1 MMLVGFYLP
10 VRLESGSFIISH
22 KIISVD
28 VISTTNGRYTIMQSI
43 SEDDILSYIAK
54 FPNDIDPTLKFVN
67 KKR

>member
-1 MMLVGFYLP
+1 MLYQQQM
-10 VRLESGSFIISH
+10 E
-22 KIISVD
+22 
-28 VISTTNGRYTIMQSI
+28 RYTIMQSI